1 MTPAIRL
8 LQREGV
14 AFTQHLYD
22 HDADNS
28 SFGDEAAAKLGVDP
42 ARLFKTLVCK
52 ADDGLVMVLVPVAS
66 RLDLKLLA
74 RALGVKKADLADPGV
89 AERTTG
95 YVVGGIT
102 PLGGRK
108 ALPVFIDESISAFD
122 TAFISAGRRGLQ
134 LELAP
139 ADLVRLTK
147 ATLAALSEA
156 TAV

>member
-8 LQREGV
+8 LQREQV
-14 AFTQHLYD
+14 PFSQHPYEHED
-22 HDADNS
+22 DNS
-28 SFGDEAAAKLGVDP
+28 SFGEEAAARLGVDP
-42 ARLFKTLVCK
+42 RRMFKTLVCK
-52 ADDGLVMVLVPVAS
+52 ADAALVMVLVPVAS

-74 RALGVKKADLADPGV
+74 KALGVKKADLADPGV

-108 ALPVFIDESISAFD
+108 TLPVFIDETISAHD
-122 TAFISAGRRGLQ
+122 TIFLSAGRRGLQ

-139 ADLVRLTK
+139 ADLIRLTK
-147 ATLAALSEA
+147 ATLAPLGEPKSS
-156 TAV
+156 